1 MEKFNEKLKKRI
13 LEEIYETC
21 VKKEFLKHEKTEYNI
36 SALEKTLLQNTTHK
50 NISTLIIKQAGIKS
64 IPATLTTQG
73 LAMQSNG
80 WKLPTIR
87 LQRSGWTVVLK
98 AKGLLTGS
106 L

>member
-1 MEKFNEKLKKRI
+1 MRSWKKRI

-64 IPATLTTQG
+64 IPANVLTWYYIMICHYITL
-73 LAMQSNG
+73 
-80 WKLPTIR
+80 
-87 LQRSGWTVVLK
+87 
-98 AKGLLTGS
+98 
-106 L
+106 

>member
-1 MEKFNEKLKKRI
+1 MEKFNEKLKKGI

-64 IPATLTTQG
+64 IPANVLT
-73 LAMQSNG
+73 
-80 WKLPTIR
+80 
-87 LQRSGWTVVLK
+87 
-98 AKGLLTGS
+98 
-106 L
+106 

>member
-64 IPATLTTQG
+64 IKMHSHLRPLFKFQDTFL
-73 LAMQSNG
+73 
-80 WKLPTIR
+80 
-87 LQRSGWTVVLK
+87 
-98 AKGLLTGS
+98 
-106 L
+106 